1 VRKTYEVKVK
11 GRPDAAQLT
20 ALARGVRLAE
30 GVSGPAAVR
39 VLEASER
46 KTWLSITLA
55 EGKNRQVRRMCDGVG
70 LDVEKLVRVA
80 LGPLKLG
87 KLPAGAWRHLE
98 PDEVAA
104 LHGVSAAVR
113 RAPPSTEPRGASA
126 APRRER
132 PSARRQSR
140 AHPRTR

>member
-1 VRKTYEVKVK
+1 M
-11 GRPDAAQLT
+11 
-20 ALARGVRLAE
+20 
-30 GVSGPAAVR
+30 R

-55 EGKNRQVRRMCDGVG
+55 EGKNRQVRRMCEAVG
-70 LDVEKLVRVA
+70 LPVEKLVRVA

-104 LHGVSAAVR
+104 LRGASAAAR

-132 PSARRQSR
+132 PSARRASR
-140 AHPRTR
+140 AHSRTR